1 VSPEG
6 AAAVATLVCAVLG
19 ALVPTLVERIPEPD
33 EPRHEDDGA
42 KVPYAVVASRPGLP
56 LQTTVVSA
64 VAGGLTGYAV
74 GWDRV
79 LLGLLPLVP
88 VCVALALVDL
98 RTRLLPK
105 VVVLPAT
112 AVLLALGVADWLWSG
127 DHDDLVR
134 GLIGLAVA
142 RSFYWVLWFAHSAG
156 MGFGDV
162 RLAALLGFP
171 LAFLGWREFALG
183 MYGGFLVFALPG
195 LLWAIVRWDRS
206 LLRAPYPFGP
216 AMIVGALLGVVLG
229 EPLLGDLVLA

>member
-19 ALVPTLVERIPEPD
+19 ALVPALVERLPEPT
-33 EPRHEDDGA
+33 ESRHDDDGP
-42 KVPYAVVASRPGLP
+42 KVPYAVVAAKPGLA
-56 LQTTVVSA
+56 LQTTVVSG
-64 VAGGLTGYAV
+64 VAGGLVGYAV

-79 LLGLLPLVP
+79 LIGLLPLVP

-98 RTRLLPK
+98 RTRLLPRS
-105 VVVLPAT
+105 VVLPAT
-112 AVLLALGVADWLWSG
+112 GLLIVLAGADALVTG
-127 DHDDLVR
+127 DHEDLVR
-134 GLIGLAVA
+134 AAIGLAVA

-171 LAFLGWREFALG
+171 LAFLGWQEFALG
-183 MYGGFLVFALPG
+183 MYSGFLVFALPG
-195 LLWAIVRWDRS
+195 LLLAIVRWDRS

-229 EPLLGDLVLA
+229 PTLLAGLALA

>member
-1 VSPEG
+1 MSPEG
-6 AAAVATLVCAVLG
+6 AAAVATLVGAVLG

-33 EPRHEDDGA
+33 DERHPDDGA
-42 KVPYAVVASRPGLP
+42 KVPYAVVAAKPGLA
-56 LQTTVVSA
+56 LQTTVVSG
-64 VAGGLTGYAV
+64 VAGGLVGYAV
-74 GWDRV
+74 GWDRA
-79 LLGLLPLVP
+79 LIGLLPLVP

-98 RTRLLPK
+98 RTRLLPR

-112 AVLLALGVADWLWSG
+112 GLLVALALADALVTG
-127 DHDDLVR
+127 DREDLVR
-134 GLIGLAVA
+134 AAIGLLVA

-171 LAFLGWREFALG
+171 LAYLGWHEFALG
-183 MYGGFLVFALPG
+183 MYSGFLVFALPG
-195 LLWAIVRWDRS
+195 LLLAVVRWDRQ

-229 EPLLGDLVLA
+229 PTLLSGLALQ